1 MDARALTAAGS
12 RYYTLRGLL
21 MVPTGFLLLAAGLF
35 NMPPLGNE
43 PVSGSAGWF
52 VVAVA
57 VAAIGYVGF
66 NRYYVT
72 TFGRVEPSRR
82 TLARIAIY
90 TVGGAALISVGIT
103 VDLQRDLP
111 LTLFGAAYGLSLLV
125 YYRLLDVLRP
135 HHVVLLGGFVV
146 LSLAPIWVPPT
157 TRCPWR

>member
-66 NRYYVT
+66 NRYDVT
-72 TFGRVEPSRR
+72 TFAGSSRR
-82 TLARIAIY
+82 GGRSRGSRSTPWKAR
-90 TVGGAALISVGIT
+90 
-103 VDLQRDLP
+103 
-111 LTLFGAAYGLSLLV
+111 
-125 YYRLLDVLRP
+125 
-135 HHVVLLGGFVV
+135 H
-146 LSLAPIWVPPT
+146 
-157 TRCPWR
+157 